1 MGYNKHLASL
11 QARLIYK
18 KLLLIMEKQRDKDMS
33 ITREDLE
40 DLAGSFDFFLDIIK
54 LFDDPDKDLSV
65 IDIGNPTN

>member
-1 MGYNKHLASL
+1 MYNKHLASL

-18 KLLLIMEKQRDKDMS
+18 RLLLIMEKQRDKDMS

-54 LFDDPDKDLSV
+54 LFDGPDKDLSI

>member
-1 MGYNKHLASL
+1 MYNKHLASL

-18 KLLLIMEKQRDKDMS
+18 RLLLIMEKQRDKDMS

-54 LFDDPDKDLSV
+54 LFDGPDKDLSI
-65 IDIGNPTN
+65 IDISNPTN

>member
-1 MGYNKHLASL
+1 MYNKHLASL

-18 KLLLIMEKQRDKDMS
+18 RLLLIMEKQRDKDMS

-54 LFDDPDKDLSV
+54 LFDGPDKDLSIIV
-65 IDIGNPTN
+65 IGNPTN

>member
-1 MGYNKHLASL
+1 MYNKHLASL

-54 LFDDPDKDLSV
+54 LFDGPDKDLSI